1 MQKKKKPCFPHVNL
15 SITRSCKTYPV
26 FK

>member
-1 MQKKKKPCFPHVNL
+1 MQKKPRFPHVNL